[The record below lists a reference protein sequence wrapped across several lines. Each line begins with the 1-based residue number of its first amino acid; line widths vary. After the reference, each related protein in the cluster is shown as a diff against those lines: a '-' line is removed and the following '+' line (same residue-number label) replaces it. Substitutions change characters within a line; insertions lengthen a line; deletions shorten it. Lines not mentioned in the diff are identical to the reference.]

1 MKKSF
6 TCTAS
11 FQLSLSEENSWKR
24 IGTQTENET
33 TKMKVVPVLPEQNA
47 DLDFAKQFSRRQYF
61 QSPPYICKNA
71 ETKKVAKS
79 RTWKEFLTSE
89 LVFCTRFGFCK
100 IIFKA
105 NAETQ
110 TETGGKTKKMKV
122 VLLLPAEYLRK
133 FVKKQRQNADLG
145 FAKRFSRWQRS
156 SPAFMYPIWQA
167 NFPVV
172 GSYSPCFSWMNQSS
186 DFDRSSEVF

>member
-24 IGTQTENET
+24 IGTQTENEI

-47 DLDFAKQFSRRQYF
+47 DLDFAKQFSRWQYF
-61 QSPPYICKNA
+61 QSSVYICENA
-71 ETKKVAKS
+71 ETQKS
-79 RTWKEFLTSE
+79 GKIKNMKGLLDVWTCL
-89 LVFCTRFGFCK
+89 LTRFGFCK

-133 FVKKQRQNADLG
+133 FVKTQRQNADLG
-145 FAKRFSRWQRS
+145 FAKWFSRWQL
-156 SPAFMYPIWQA
+156 WW
-167 NFPVV
+167 VLT
-172 GSYSPCFSWMNQSS
+172 
-186 DFDRSSEVF
+186 